1 MAKTGK
7 SARERSAEEKLRLIT
22 PLLVPGLDH
31 RQIVRAQKE
40 IELREGISYRQLG
53 RYVDAWN
60 EGGFEALKPKPPWNS
75 GKTDTVPDM
84 DDAVKEAIALRSEC
98 PERSVK
104 DIIKILEM
112 EGKIKP
118 GIIKRSTLQDHL
130 MRAGCSAR
138 QFRRVSAANR
148 ASRRFVKKHRCELWQ
163 SDIKYGPYL
172 PIGKDGKMEQVYLI
186 VFIDDCTRFIV
197 GAGFYADMTAESVL
211 DCFRQSVM
219 CFGKPDALYVDN
231 GKQYGDYLKK
241 ACNSMDVLLLHT
253 KPYDPEAKG
262 KVEAFNRRVTSFLS
276 EAALA
281 QPKTLDE
288 LNGHLTVWIEE
299 YYHKSEHRSL
309 AGISP
314 KTAFLMDHKA
324 LSFVDMDTLKK
335 AFLHT
340 ETRVADKTGC
350 VNFKGRQY
358 EAGMRF
364 AGKKVTISFDPAYK
378 GEIEVSDGAGQAVV
392 AKPLQI
398 GPFCGTQ
405 SNPALTPAN
414 PDGSRMLNVLK
425 KVNVGHRTHAGI
437 ATSFRAA
444 RILEA
449 EDHV

>member
-1 MAKTGK
+1 
-7 SARERSAEEKLRLIT
+7 
-22 PLLVPGLDH
+22 LLAPGLD
-31 RQIVRAQKE
+31 RQQIVCAKKE
-40 IELREGISYRQLG
+40 IEQREGISYRQLG
-53 RYVDAWN
+53 RYVNAWN

-75 GKTDTVPDM
+75 GKTDIVPDM
-84 DDAVKEAIALRSEC
+84 DVVLKEAIALRSEC
-98 PERSVK
+98 PQRSVK

-112 EGKIKP
+112 EGIIKP
-118 GIIKRSTLQDHL
+118 GSIKRSTLQDHL

-138 QFRRVSAANR
+138 QLRRVSGANR
-148 ASRRFVKKHRCELWQ
+148 ASRRFAKKHRCELWQ

-172 PIGKDGKMEQVYLI
+172 PIGKDGKTEQVYLI

-197 GAGFYADMTAESVL
+197 GAGFYASMTAESVL

-219 CFGKPDALYVDN
+219 RFGKPDALYVDN
-231 GKQYGDYLKK
+231 GKQYGNDLKK
-241 ACNSMDVLLLHT
+241 ACNSLNILLLHT
-253 KPYDPEAKG
+253 KPYNPEAKG

-276 EAALA
+276 EVALA

-288 LNGHLTVWIEE
+288 LNRYLTVWIEE
-299 YYHKSEHRSL
+299 YYHKSEHRGL
-309 AGISP
+309 ASISP
-314 KTAFLMDHKA
+314 KTAFLLDHRA

-335 AFLHT
+335 PLLHT

-350 VNFKGRQY
+350 VSFKGRQY

-378 GEIEVSDGAGQAVV
+378 GEIEVSDGAGLSVV

-405 SNPALTPAN
+405 PNPAPTPVN
-414 PDGSRMLNVLK
+414 PNGSRMFNALK
-425 KVNVGHRTHAGI
+425 KVNAEHRTHAGA

-444 RILEA
+444 RIKEA